1 MIDVTLEWECMV
13 YDGVMYCARVS
24 ELESEGAVTDYC
36 VCVCV

>member
-1 MIDVTLEWECMV
+1 MV

-24 ELESEGAVTDYC
+24 EWESEGAVTDYC